1 MGAAKTYCMYMS
13 VAGCL
18 YFIFITFACFFG
30 MEVLK
35 LKEGTRLSRGF
46 SAFFV
51 AIVNKFYL
59 II

>member
-1 MGAAKTYCMYMS
+1 MGAKETYCMYMS

-35 LKEGTRLSRGF
+35 LKEGTRVSRGF
-46 SAFFV
+46 AALVV
-51 AIVNKFYL
+51 AIVKNKY
-59 II
+59 I